1 MTTPERTPD
10 TRTSTSISW
19 RTRIIAGTV
28 LVVVLIV
35 AYLILAAFIPRWWA
49 QRVGE
54 MVGGSFSK
62 GIGWG
67 LVYGGLCTA
76 VPLFLLLVAVL
87 VWKRRGGKVI
97 AGGAVVLAVIFAIPN
112 LMTLTV
118 VLGGN
123 NAAHAGERIMD
134 VDAPAFRGAALA
146 GALIGLLIFLAVVV
160 LVVKRG
166 WRRRAQ
172 AKAAVEAGRAAP
184 IEPAETVGKTGVAPG
199 TEAHRPENL

>member
-19 RTRIIAGTV
+19 RTRIIAGAV

-97 AGGAVVLAVIFAIPN
+97 AGGAVVLAVVFAIPN

-134 VDAPAFRGAALA
+134 VDAPAFRGASLA
-146 GALIGLLIFLAVVV
+146 GALIALLIFLAVVF

-166 WRRRAQ
+166 WRRRAE
-172 AKAAVEAGRAAP
+172 AKAAVKAGDVAP
-184 IEPAETVGKTGVAPG
+184 IESTETVGKSGGIPA
-199 TEAHRPENL
+199 TEAHRTENL

>member
-19 RTRIIAGTV
+19 RTRIIAGAV

-67 LVYGGLCTA
+67 LVYGGLCAA
-76 VPLFLLLVAVL
+76 VPLFLLLIAVL
-87 VWKRRGGKVI
+87 VWRRRGGKVI
-97 AGGAVVLAVIFAIPN
+97 AGGAVVLAVLFAIPN

-134 VDAPAFRGAALA
+134 VDAPAFRGASVV
-146 GALIGLLIFLAVVV
+146 GALIALLIFLAVVF
-160 LVVKRG
+160 VVVRRQ
-166 WRRRAQ
+166 WRRRAE
-172 AKAAVEAGRAAP
+172 AKAAVSAGATTSIDSTAAVR
-184 IEPAETVGKTGVAPG
+184 TTGDTAG